1 MKCFYDYIDRIVFP
15 RFSFYFENAGPL
27 PSPEQHKIK
36 SLYAEDYI
44 YIVYKYVQDTATEG

>member
-1 MKCFYDYIDRIVFP
+1 MNCFYDYIDRIVFP
-15 RFSFYFENAGPL
+15 RFSFFFANGGTI
-27 PSPEQHKIK
+27 PSKKQHKIK

>member
-15 RFSFYFENAGPL
+15 RFSLYFANAGPL
-27 PSPEQHKIK
+27 PSPELHKMK

-44 YIVYKYVQDTATEG
+44 YIVYKYMQENDKI

>member
-1 MKCFYDYIDRIVFP
+1 LKCFYDYIDRIAFP
-15 RFSFYFENAGPL
+15 RFSFYHENAGTI